1 MLLLAAVLGGTG
13 GIAFAQSLN
22 KSKPYGRAAVGV
34 VNTANGDEAA
44 FQAIG
49 RPGPN
54 KKVVVHFDATAKGEV
69 LVAAFS
75 KSGQLA
81 YGWPPQ
87 FVEVAT
93 GKEMQLPKAPV
104 SWSWQKDAGTIEVY
118 VLFFAPG
125 SKDSAE
131 LRTLVTAMQSP
142 KSDAVTKLQVNKLR
156 ELIGRAEV
164 DKGTSDRGAKADT
177 TEVGGVFRMVV
188 GFPWRD
194 SARAVNFSAD
204 KTGAL
209 IFANAK

>member
-1 MLLLAAVLGGTG
+1 MLLLAAVLGGSG
-13 GIAFAQSLN
+13 GIAFAQSLD

-54 KKVVVHFDATAKGEV
+54 KKVVAHCDATAKCEV
-69 LVAAFS
+69 LVAVFS

-87 FVEVAT
+87 FVEVAA
-93 GKEMQLPKAPV
+93 GKEMQLPTAPV
-104 SWSWQKDAGTIEVY
+104 TWSWQTDTGTIEVY

-131 LRTLVTAMQSP
+131 LRTLVAAMQSP
-142 KSDAVTKLQVNKLR
+142 KSDTVTKLQMNKLR
-156 ELIGRAEV
+156 ELIGRAEA
-164 DKGTSDRGAKADT
+164 DKGASDRGAKADT

-194 SARAVNFSAD
+194 SARAVNFSPD
-204 KTGAL
+204 NSGAL